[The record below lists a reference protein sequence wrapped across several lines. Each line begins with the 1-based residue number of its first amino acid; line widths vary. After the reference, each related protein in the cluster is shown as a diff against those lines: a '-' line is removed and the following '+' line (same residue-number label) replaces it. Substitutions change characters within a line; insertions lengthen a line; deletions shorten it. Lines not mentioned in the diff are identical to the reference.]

1 MSLTLGNGISVSTNF
16 IKSNPAVPVYNGE
29 ENPNNLYAV
38 IYHIEI
44 GYNEGKAQKVKQYI
58 IIDYKDFDLSS
69 KEREQLFD
77 IAKEYCKSKGI
88 QDEEQLEITLLD
100 NDEAEDFL
108 EKVFNNM
115 KVIRGLITKRD

>member
-1 MSLTLGNGISVSTNF
+1 MSLSLGNGIAVSTNF
-16 IKSNPAVPVYNGE
+16 IKSNPAVPVYNGDE
-29 ENPNNLYAV
+29 SPSNLYAV

-44 GYNEGKAQKVKQYI
+44 GYNEDKEQKVKQYI

-69 KEREQLFD
+69 EKKNELLD
-77 IAKEYCKSKGI
+77 TAKKYCEIKNIPEG
-88 QDEEQLEITLLD
+88 DQLEITLLD

>member
-1 MSLTLGNGISVSTNF
+1 MSLRLGNGIAVSTNF

-44 GYNEGKAQKVKQYI
+44 GYNEGKEQKVKQYI

-69 KEREQLFD
+69 EEKNELLD
-77 IAKEYCKSKGI
+77 VAKEYCATKNIPEG
-88 QDEEQLEITLLD
+88 EQLEITLLD

>member
-1 MSLTLGNGISVSTNF
+1 MSLSLGNGSAVSTNF
-16 IKSNPAVPVYNGE
+16 IKSNPAGPVYNGE
-29 ENPNNLYAV
+29 ESPSNLYAV

-44 GYNEGKAQKVKQYI
+44 GYNEGKEQKVKQYI

-69 KEREQLFD
+69 EKKDELLDTAKKYCEMKD
-77 IAKEYCKSKGI
+77 IPQG
-88 QDEEQLEITLLD
+88 DQLEITLLD

>member
-1 MSLTLGNGISVSTNF
+1 MSLSLGNAIAVSTNF

-29 ENPNNLYAV
+29 ESPNNLYAV

-44 GYNEGKAQKVKQYI
+44 GYNEGKEQKVKQYI

-69 KEREQLFD
+69 EKKNELLD
-77 IAKEYCKSKGI
+77 TAKKYCEMKNIPEG
-88 QDEEQLEITLLD
+88 DQLEITLLD

>member
-1 MSLTLGNGISVSTNF
+1 MSLSLGNGIAVSTNF
-16 IKSNPAVPVYNGE
+16 IKSHPAVPGYTGE
-29 ENPNNLYAV
+29 ENPSNLYAV

-44 GYNEGKAQKVKQYI
+44 GYNEGKEQKVKQYI

-69 KEREQLFD
+69 EKRNELFD
-77 IAKEYCKSKGI
+77 VAKKYCEEKNIPQG
-88 QDEEQLEITLLD
+88 EQLEITLLD

-115 KVIRGLITKRD
+115 KVIRGLVAKRD